1 MIMEFRTYTMRPG
14 AREEFVRY
22 FEAEA
27 IPRMRAAGMTVVGQ
41 FSSVTDAN
49 VFAYARTFDSVE
61 QREAQYN
68 VFYESEDWLGWM
80 IDTAMGKEESFLV
93 FLGDSDGPTQ
103 PPAAGLSGVHS
114 DRFTLA
120 SSRGV
125 VAAVSGDNGK
135 ASASAKDS
143 TSAPQDGTPD
153 RTQATIT
160 VDDEDGTS
168 VTFGLPAD
176 ARVFHTPN
184 GRGMTPAVPIAA
196 GDLQP
201 GDRVLVLG
209 AQTEA
214 GPSARQ
220 IVKRPNG

>member
-14 AREEFVRY
+14 TRDEFVRY
-22 FEAEA
+22 FESEA

-49 VFAYARTFDSVE
+49 TFAYARTFDSVE
-61 QREAQYN
+61 QREAQYK

-80 IDTAMGKEESFLV
+80 IDTAMGKEESFVV
-93 FLGDSDGPTQ
+93 FLGDSEEPT
-103 PPAAGLSGVHS
+103 PRGIAGLSGVHS

-120 SSRGV
+120 SSRGA
-125 VAAVSGDNGK
+125 VAALD
-135 ASASAKDS
+135 SAS
-143 TSAPQDGTPD
+143 
-153 RTQATIT
+153 IT
-160 VDDEDGTS
+160 VDDEEGAS

-176 ARVFHTPN
+176 VRVFYTPN
-184 GRGMTPAVPIAA
+184 GRGMTPAVPIET

-220 IVKRPNG
+220 IVKRPR